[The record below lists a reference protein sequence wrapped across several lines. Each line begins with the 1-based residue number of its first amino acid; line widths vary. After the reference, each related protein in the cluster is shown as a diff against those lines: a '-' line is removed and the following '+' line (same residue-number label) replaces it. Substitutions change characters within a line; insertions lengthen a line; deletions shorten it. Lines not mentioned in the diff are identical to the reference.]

1 MHKLEK
7 LILESYAQ
15 LLTEM
20 DGGRLFDY
28 FKSKGYDI
36 TERRPDG
43 YPPKEGVEGYIV
55 SRGGDRYPQSVVFQY
70 NKDTDEF
77 TISRMSGYRID
88 QKEASKAGMRQAGR
102 SGAAGMDSYMT
113 DGNYNPVGISAEG
126 LKDIVDHV
134 MSGLD
139 RESKAQSDF
148 YKDRGHTSGTIDEQ
162 FKVGQKV
169 TYLGH
174 PAVITLVDKDN
185 MDRVYYSVSY
195 DKGNGKTKASNLYN
209 KGGEIKALEEMAKA
223 DMEKEAGGRIIQWE
237 DLTDKQRAGIVKRY
251 GEPMFKG
258 EHDFF
263 NQAMDTYF
271 KTYSKN
277 KETGSIGHK
286 IIKLPSFG
294 SLYKNFSDI
303 ISDIRKLMGS
313 DDVRKDEAARE
324 FFEITKTNFRKLQ
337 RYLRTERPEQYR
349 MLKMQRMMEGIES
362 AFSKINER
370 MDMNDP
376 VAIKV
381 RAARMKAQQAKKQ
394 APKSRGISLEKA
406 MDLRLKLQD
415 LEDERADVL
424 RNMEQEAE
432 PEGGPI
438 ADDYGA
444 ILNDIDKKID
454 RIMSALRRYDMNE
467 NSNDEVHFGYD
478 LDAIQAVVDYL
489 KKKYE
494 EGVDYELF
502 TGRGDTHPNTLRIIN
517 PRLHNSAALNDLL
530 NYAQSDEDRYD
541 AYTDYE
547 QRRREED
554 DYYEDPDYYKESK
567 ISLAESL
574 LDDVKEE
581 EEPKPEE
588 EGDEEASKDTVL
600 EDATDEILAK
610 FPTLQAAIIKLQT
623 EDFKEFVDSI
633 DWISPRPTEFRI
645 NLKNGQD
652 YIMKWTG
659 TGFEAQIMGKRFYID
674 KINDYQQALDKLA
687 ILYKEGPMTG
697 AGEGEPAD
705 VDSGGS
711 SGGGGGDFPGV
722 DAAGGGGE
730 DDIDDLGGEE
740 GGEEGG
746 ADLTGEPVDFE
757 EPAEEPEA

>member
-7 LILESYAQ
+7 LILESYGQ
-15 LLTEM
+15 LLNEM

-28 FKSKGYDI
+28 FKSKGYDL

-43 YPPKEGVEGYIV
+43 YPPKEGVEGYMV
-55 SRGGDRYPQSVVFQY
+55 SKGEGRAPQAVIFQY

-88 QKEASKAGMRQAGR
+88 QKDAIKAGMRKAGQ
-102 SGAAGMDSYMT
+102 SGVAGIDSYMT
-113 DGNYNPVGISAEG
+113 DGNYTPVAISAEG

-134 MSGLD
+134 MGGLG
-139 RESKAQSDF
+139 REAQAQHDF
-148 YKDRGHTSGTIDEQ
+148 YKDRGNTSGTIDEM
-162 FKVGQKV
+162 
-169 TYLGH
+169 
-174 PAVITLVDKDN
+174 P
-185 MDRVYYSVSY
+185 
-195 DKGNGKTKASNLYN
+195 
-209 KGGEIKALEEMAKA
+209 KA
-223 DMEKEAGGRIIQWE
+223 DMEKKAGSRVTQWE

-251 GEPMFKG
+251 GEPMFGGK
-258 EHDFF
+258 HDFF
-263 NQAMDTYF
+263 SSNMDTYF
-271 KTYSKN
+271 KTYEKN

-286 IIKLPSFG
+286 VIKLPSFG

-303 ISDIRKLMGS
+303 ISDIKKLMGS
-313 DDVRKDEAARE
+313 DDIRTDQAARE
-324 FFEITKTNFRKLQ
+324 FFELTKTNFRKLQ
-337 RYLRTERPEQYR
+337 SYLRTERPEQYNL
-349 MLKMQRMMEGIES
+349 LKMQRMMEGIES
-362 AFSKINER
+362 AFSKIDER
-370 MDMNDP
+370 MDINDP

-381 RAARMKAQQAKKQ
+381 RAARMKAQQPKDKT
-394 APKSRGISLEKA
+394 PKSRGISLEKA

-454 RIMSALRRYDMNE
+454 RIMSALQRYDMNE

-494 EGVDYELF
+494 EGIDYELF

-541 AYTDYE
+541 DYTDYE

-554 DYYEDPDYYKESK
+554 DYYEDPDYYKEGK
-567 ISLAESL
+567 IGLAESL
-574 LDDVKEE
+574 LDDIKEE
-581 EEPKPEE
+581 EEPEPEE
-588 EGDEEASKDTVL
+588 EGDEEAPKDTVL
-600 EDATDEILAK
+600 EDATDQILAK

-623 EDFKEFVDSI
+623 EDFKEFVDSV

-652 YIMKWTG
+652 YILKWTG
-659 TGFEAQIMGKRFYID
+659 TGFQAQIMGKRFYID

-687 ILYKEGPMTG
+687 VLYKEGPMTG
-697 AGEGEPAD
+697 AGEGEAAD

-711 SGGGGGDFPGV
+711 SGGGGGDFPGD
-722 DAAGGGGE
+722 DAAGGGG
-730 DDIDDLGGEE
+730 DDLGVDDLGGEE

>member
-7 LILESYAQ
+7 LILESYGQ
-15 LLTEM
+15 LLNEM

-28 FKSKGYDI
+28 FKSKGYDL

-43 YPPKEGVEGYIV
+43 YPPKEGVEGYMV
-55 SRGGDRYPQSVVFQY
+55 SKGEGRAPQAVIFQY

-88 QKEASKAGMRQAGR
+88 QKDAIKAGMRKAGQ
-102 SGAAGMDSYMT
+102 SGVAGIDSYMT
-113 DGNYNPVGISAEG
+113 DGNYTPVAISAEG

-134 MSGLD
+134 MGGLG
-139 RESKAQSDF
+139 REAQAQHDF
-148 YKDRGHTSGTIDEQ
+148 YKDRGNTSGTIDEM
-162 FKVGQKV
+162 
-169 TYLGH
+169 
-174 PAVITLVDKDN
+174 P
-185 MDRVYYSVSY
+185 
-195 DKGNGKTKASNLYN
+195 
-209 KGGEIKALEEMAKA
+209 KA
-223 DMEKEAGGRIIQWE
+223 DMEKKAGSRVTQWE

-251 GEPMFKG
+251 GEPMFGGK
-258 EHDFF
+258 HDFF
-263 NQAMDTYF
+263 SSNMDTYF
-271 KTYSKN
+271 KTYEKN

-286 IIKLPSFG
+286 VIKLPSFG

-303 ISDIRKLMGS
+303 ISDIKKLMGS
-313 DDVRKDEAARE
+313 DDIRTDQAARE
-324 FFEITKTNFRKLQ
+324 FFELTKTNFRKLQ
-337 RYLRTERPEQYR
+337 SYLRTERPEQYNL
-349 MLKMQRMMEGIES
+349 LKMQRMMEGIES
-362 AFSKINER
+362 AFSKIDER
-370 MDMNDP
+370 MDINDP

-381 RAARMKAQQAKKQ
+381 RAARMKAQQPKDKT
-394 APKSRGISLEKA
+394 PKSRGISLEKA

-454 RIMSALRRYDMNE
+454 RIMSALQRYDMNE

-494 EGVDYELF
+494 EGIDYELF

-541 AYTDYE
+541 DYTDYE

-554 DYYEDPDYYKESK
+554 DYYEDPDYYKEGK
-567 ISLAESL
+567 LSLAESL
-574 LDDVKEE
+574 LDDIKEE
-581 EEPKPEE
+581 EEPEPEE
-588 EGDEEASKDTVL
+588 EGDEEAPKDTVL
-600 EDATDEILAK
+600 EDATDQILAK

-623 EDFKEFVDSI
+623 EDFKEFVDSV

-652 YIMKWTG
+652 YILKWTG
-659 TGFEAQIMGKRFYID
+659 TGFQAQIMGKRFYID

-687 ILYKEGPMTG
+687 VLYKEGPMTG
-697 AGEGEPAD
+697 AGEGEAAD

-711 SGGGGGDFPGV
+711 SGGGGGDFPGD
-722 DAAGGGGE
+722 DAAGGGG
-730 DDIDDLGGEE
+730 DDLGVDDLGGEE